1 MTINLYLNFI
11 KRLLQIFGKSKRYLG
26 ALFVSFMSLALL
38 DLLGIS
44 LIGPY
49 VVLIFDFD
57 KVQNEWGIFPNLSKS
72 TLTIYASLL
81 IMSIFFLRALSVW
94 LLNNFILNS
103 IYERQVELRSQL
115 IEELLKADYST
126 RLEKN
131 SGNYSTAILSFC
143 GRFAQSTIGFFRI
156 LAESLSIIVIII
168 LLIFTDITLFIIAL
182 SFALIVL
189 GSMFYFF
196 SGRFIKYGEAKN
208 QGLFQFTNAVQ
219 EAIYGIKEIKILG
232 LARFFSDRVRSEP
245 LWLLMQISAL
255 PCFQ

>member
-1 MTINLYLNFI
+1 M
-11 KRLLQIFGKSKRYLG
+11 
-26 ALFVSFMSLALL
+26 
-38 DLLGIS
+38 
-44 LIGPY
+44 
-49 VVLIFDFD
+49 
-57 KVQNEWGIFPNLSKS
+57 
-72 TLTIYASLL
+72 
-81 IMSIFFLRALSVW
+81 SVW

-126 RLEKN
+126 RLEKILE
-131 SGNYSTAILSFC
+131 YSATILSFC

-196 SGRFIKYGEAKN
+196 
-208 QGLFQFTNAVQ
+208 Q
-219 EAIYGIKEIKILG
+219 EDL
-232 LARFFSDRVRSEP
+232 
-245 LWLLMQISAL
+245 
-255 PCFQ
+255 